1 MKDKL
6 ISKAEAA
13 EMLGVSQKTLDRLA
27 AAGKVPMYR
36 IGGNCKFFEGEILNY
51 IRGAR
56 VAPPVPTPKRGQ
68 KTATQ
73 PAKYV
78 RGMAMV

>member
-1 MKDKL
+1 MRDKL

-13 EMLGVSQKTLDRLA
+13 EMLGVSPKTLERLA

-36 IGGNCKFFEGEILNY
+36 IGGNCKFFEGDILDY
-51 IRGAR
+51 IRAAR
-56 VAPPVPTPKRGQ
+56 VAPAAPEPKRGK

-78 RGMAMV
+78 RGMAIV